1 MAYDSQLAVRI
12 REHFSDFHG
21 VEEKEMMGGLAF
33 MYNKKMCV
41 GIIKD
46 EMMLRIDPTL
56 HDTVVERPGC
66 RAMDFTGK
74 IMKGWILVDSSGMR
88 SNKDFNYWIDLALE
102 FNKKAKA
109 SKKAP
114 SKSKKKIRKE

>member
-1 MAYDSQLAVRI
+1 
-12 REHFSDFHG
+12 
-21 VEEKEMMGGLAF
+21 
-33 MYNKKMCV
+33 MCV

-56 HDTVVERPGC
+56 HDTVVEKLGC

-88 SNKDFNYWIDLALE
+88 SNKAFNYWIDLALA
-102 FNKKAKA
+102 FNKDAK
-109 SKKAP
+109 
-114 SKSKKKIRKE
+114 KSKKKSKKRGK